1 MLGKIKRSMSNDSS
15 GDPARHNWSDSLVRG
30 IQLISLLFLLETERE
45 DRSKRRGRE
54 DASADKLIRQAF
66 SNQSSVSSEDLAVL
80 AKQNENLPLVLQN
93 GLVDSLPSS
102 QVNQTPGIKSSEEF
116 SNQEDVPKVL
126 LLDEEI
132 LKLLDPEKDDF
143 EKFFLQQN

>member
-1 MLGKIKRSMSNDSS
+1 M
-15 GDPARHNWSDSLVRG
+15 
-30 IQLISLLFLLETERE
+30 FLLETERE

-66 SNQSSVSSEDLAVL
+66 SSQSSVSSEDLAAL

-93 GLVDSLPSS
+93 GLADSLPSS

-132 LKLLDPEKDDF
+132 LKLLDPERDDF
-143 EKFFLQQN
+143 EKFFLQQD